1 MIAPRGFRAERPCY
15 VRIINRNYSYTP
27 NPGRELFAT
36 QLVQVMD
43 DDEFVARIHR
53 KIERMTQR
61 AVEVQ
66 VDREELN
73 QLQVDLHRDV
83 PLVVVGSNVLQ
94 YSGFARMCIE
104 YAVESIKQQRTI
116 DTLEFH
122 LLLARN

>member
-1 MIAPRGFRAERPCY
+1 
-15 VRIINRNYSYTP
+15 
-27 NPGRELFAT
+27 
-36 QLVQVMD
+36 MD
-43 DDEFVARIHR
+43 DQIFLERIHQ

-61 AVEVQ
+61 TVEVQ
-66 VDREELN
+66 IDQEELN
-73 QLQVDLHRDV
+73 QLKVDLEREV
-83 PLVVVGSNVLQ
+83 PLVVVGANVFR